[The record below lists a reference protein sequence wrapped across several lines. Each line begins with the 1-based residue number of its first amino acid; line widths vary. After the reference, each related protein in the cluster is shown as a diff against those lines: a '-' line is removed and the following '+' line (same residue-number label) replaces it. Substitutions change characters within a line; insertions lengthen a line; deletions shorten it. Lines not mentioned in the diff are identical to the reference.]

1 MYLHN
6 PRSVLKNGNRKMTEP
21 NGRHPIQFDSSNP
34 VEGVLAFCERH
45 ISAMTRKASHNK
57 HESLWS
63 FYLIIGPSLSA
74 PLFVTLG
81 QEWILGKLVPSMLS
95 LVAAAAMAWL
105 QLRKPQQLWST
116 YRTAQRELE
125 DQKNRFT
132 YRIGVY
138 ADDPEPERLLAKNVA
153 DIAIGVHHHWVSLVP
168 SPEQLK
174 HHAAAAKASHTLQLR
189 TKNG

>member
-1 MYLHN
+1 
-6 PRSVLKNGNRKMTEP
+6 MTEP
-21 NGRHPIQFDSSNP
+21 NGHQPVKVDSSHA
-34 VEGVLAFCERH
+34 VEDPLAFCERH
-45 ISAMTRKASHNK
+45 ISAMKRKADHNK
-57 HESLWS
+57 RESLWS

-81 QEWILGKLVPSMLS
+81 QEWVLGKLLPSILS

-125 DQKNRFT
+125 DEKNRFT
-132 YRIGVY
+132 YRIGPY
-138 ADDPEPERLLAKNVA
+138 ADDPQPEKLLAKNVA
-153 DIAIGVHHHWVSLVP
+153 DIAIGVHHQWVSLVP

-174 HHAAAAKASHTLQLR
+174 NRAAATEASPPLQLR
-189 TKNG
+189 AKNE